1 MHLNIFQL
9 GIIRFC
15 EKYWKIVHKPALQL
29 YLCHLCILSLGH
41 GKAPLD
47 PLGSADLWTTRTEQ
61 RRWGCRSGLS
71 PKHDLRRSQ
80 PSVAMKILNP
90 VSVKK
95 HLRHPK
101 TQVTQ
106 GNKCVKTI
114 ENLQVTVF
122 EVGEK
127 KNCTNCTLFSV
138 QIRERCRAAASALL
152 WRETSVTCPSLGQNG
167 PLQQTGSLGVWDL
180 QQLC

>member
-1 MHLNIFQL
+1 
-9 GIIRFC
+9 
-15 EKYWKIVHKPALQL
+15 
-29 YLCHLCILSLGH
+29 
-41 GKAPLD
+41 
-47 PLGSADLWTTRTEQ
+47 
-61 RRWGCRSGLS
+61 
-71 PKHDLRRSQ
+71 
-80 PSVAMKILNP
+80 MKILNP

-101 TQVTQ
+101 TQ

-152 WRETSVTCPSLGQNG
+152 
-167 PLQQTGSLGVWDL
+167 
-180 QQLC
+180 